1 MRSYRKVCCLLPTTL
16 TKIGMLHICMK
27 ILSIHIYP
35 FQCISPK
42 LFAVRSKEASRGRQS
57 NTWNLWLSWGS
68 ISQIYIRNAPCN
80 PFSTYPIPIPL
91 SSPFPKTIE
100 QDSYLSPSLSS
111 VDRMEGRLT
120 FAESGHAS
128 GSQKGKACRQVGA
141 LAIIGVALL
150 RSYPSRSVSLT
161 TRYLQ
166 SYYSNSP
173 IRDRVES
180 MQVLLDAG

>member
-1 MRSYRKVCCLLPTTL
+1 
-16 TKIGMLHICMK
+16 MK
-27 ILSIHIYP
+27 ILSIHIHS

-42 LFAVRSKEASRGRQS
+42 LFAVRSKEASRAEKHIESTTLLG
-57 NTWNLWLSWGS
+57 GS

-100 QDSYLSPSLSS
+100 QDSYLSSSS

-128 GSQKGKACRQVGA
+128 GSQKGKACRQAGA
-141 LAIIGVALL
+141 LAIIRVALIM
-150 RSYPSRSVSLT
+150 S
-161 TRYLQ
+161 
-166 SYYSNSP
+166 
-173 IRDRVES
+173 
-180 MQVLLDAG
+180 